1 MPSRSID
8 LVTHA
13 QSSEYTR
20 RIDALEEKI
29 SENTREIDKKI
40 LENNRE
46 IHRMISEN
54 NREIDRKISE
64 NNRQI
69 AEVLRIVSQIE
80 HRLARGVVNPIFEQD
95 RGNRAVGNEDGKR
108 IL

>member
-13 QSSEYTR
+13 QSSECTR

-29 SENTREIDKKI
+29 SENTREI
-40 LENNRE
+40 NRK
-46 IHRMISEN
+46 ISEN
-54 NREIDRKISE
+54 TREIDR

-80 HRLARGVVNPIFEQD
+80 HRSARGVVNPIFEQD
-95 RGNRAVGNEDGKR
+95 RENIAVGNEDGER
-108 IL
+108 TL

>member
-1 MPSRSID
+1 MPSKSID

-29 SENTREIDKKI
+29 SETT
-40 LENNRE
+40 
-46 IHRMISEN
+46 
-54 NREIDRKISE
+54 REIDRKISE

-69 AEVLRIVSQIE
+69 AEVLRIISQIE
-80 HRLARGVVNPIFEQD
+80 LRSAQGVVNPIFEQD

-108 IL
+108 VL

>member
-29 SENTREIDKKI
+29 SENTREIDRK
-40 LENNRE
+40 
-46 IHRMISEN
+46 ISEN
-54 NREIDRKISE
+54 NLEIDRKISE

-80 HRLARGVVNPIFEQD
+80 LRSAQGVVNPIFEQD
-95 RGNRAVGNEDGKR
+95 RGNRAVGNEDGER
-108 IL
+108 NL